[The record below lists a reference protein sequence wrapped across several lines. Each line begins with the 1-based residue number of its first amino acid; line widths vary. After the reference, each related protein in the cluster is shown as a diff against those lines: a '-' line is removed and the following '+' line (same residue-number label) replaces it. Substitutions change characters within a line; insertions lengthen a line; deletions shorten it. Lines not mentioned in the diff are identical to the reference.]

1 MYNSIDNQHSHFDYL
16 ISFSDPKAHRI
27 QIFQVWSG
35 DLGIPLG
42 ILGSTKN
49 GPATS
54 VSLSPDGT
62 AVAVGYH
69 SCYVRVFDVTTGKFT
84 T

>member
-1 MYNSIDNQHSHFDYL
+1 M
-16 ISFSDPKAHRI
+16 
-27 QIFQVWSG
+27 WSG

-69 SCYVRVFDVTTGKFT
+69 SSYVRVFDVTTGKFT